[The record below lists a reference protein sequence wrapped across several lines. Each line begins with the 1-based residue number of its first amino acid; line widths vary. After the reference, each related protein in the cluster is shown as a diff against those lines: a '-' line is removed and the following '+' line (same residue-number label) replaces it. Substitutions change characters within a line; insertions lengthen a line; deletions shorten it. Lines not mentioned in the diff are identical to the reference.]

1 MARQRVISSL
11 IVVLAF
17 ACVANAGF
25 AQTQATTS
33 NGTQASGDQGQSAAA
48 MAQQAANPF
57 SSRWLL
63 QTQQNNNWIEMP
75 LGSGNRVQ
83 SNLLFQPL
91 MSMALSR
98 EWGLYI
104 RPVLTVVNSVPRL
117 RSERPQ

>member
-1 MARQRVISSL
+1 MARQRVMSSL

-25 AQTQATTS
+25 AQTQATTL

-48 MAQQAANPF
+48 LAQQAANPF

-83 SNLLFQPL
+83 SNLLF
-91 MSMALSR
+91 R
-98 EWGLYI
+98 
-104 RPVLTVVNSVPRL
+104 R
-117 RSERPQ
+117 